1 MRGRGRGPK
10 ARLGGR
16 REKKKGKEKDDD
28 RGEDAAARGVHQPR
42 PGPFACRCDASVSS
56 AECHY
61 SARRSHQGSL
71 LDPDGAWGRSVKCG
85 VLSKCFILWVCR
97 FVIVIFLYVRVP
109 VFLAVLSSYVSV
121 CLIYLSV
128 RLSVCLPPIPP
139 SLSLFRSPLSLTSY
153 LSLSLS
159 FFVSD
164 RKYA

>member
-1 MRGRGRGPK
+1 MIGEKMRQRGASISLGRDLSHADVMPPSP
-10 ARLGGR
+10 ALS
-16 REKKKGKEKDDD
+16 
-28 RGEDAAARGVHQPR
+28 AITVPGVHTKDHSWILTE
-42 PGPFACRCDASVSS
+42 PGVGC
-56 AECHY
+56 
-61 SARRSHQGSL
+61 
-71 LDPDGAWGRSVKCG
+71 VKCG

-97 FVIVIFLYVRVP
+97 FVIVIFFYVRVP
-109 VFLAVLSSYVSV
+109 VFLAVLYSYVSV